1 MTTMTAPAA
10 PADRSTTG
18 PVRAGVTAVWPLAAG
33 YLPFALVVGAALGE
47 QGGGP
52 AGWAGSWLV
61 YGGSAQLAALR
72 SLEPAGAAVALL
84 TGLVVNA
91 RMVLYT
97 VSLNRRWRDQPRW
110 FRVVASSLVIDATW
124 ALTVARDER
133 PAGEERRF
141 FLAVGVLLG
150 LVWVGGIAVGTTVG
164 AHVKV
169 DAFDAVAPLVLVA
182 LLAPR
187 LARRDDRTAVVVA
200 ALVVAVA
207 GPRLPAGTGILAA
220 VAGEVVAGELVSR
233 RGSSGSA

>member
-1 MTTMTAPAA
+1 MTITTAPSA

-18 PVRAGVTAVWPLAAG
+18 PIRAGVTAVWPLAAG
-33 YLPFALVVGAALGE
+33 YVPFALVVGAALGE

-97 VSLNRRWRDQPRW
+97 VSLSRRWRDQPRW
-110 FRVVASSLVIDATW
+110 FRVVAASLVIDATW
-124 ALTVARDER
+124 ALTVAREPR
-133 PAGEERRF
+133 PVGEERRF
-141 FLAVGVLLG
+141 FLAVGLLLG
-150 LVWVGGIAVGTTVG
+150 MVWVGGIAVGTIVG
-164 AHVKV
+164 AHLHV
-169 DAFDAVAPLVLVA
+169 DALDAVAPLGLTA

-187 LARRDDRTAVVVA
+187 LARRDDRTAIVVS
-200 ALVVAVA
+200 ALVVAIA
-207 GPRLPAGTGILAA
+207 GPRLPAGTGILVA
-220 VAGEVVAGELVSR
+220 VVGGVVAGELSSR
-233 RGSSGSA
+233 RESSGSA